1 MKSLMPLL
9 AIRDLILRPCALD
22 LVSNLMMI
30 GCLIARICFF
40 IIFLVWFP
48 FVCQFVHEVLCFRK
62 IDFSL
67 FVIVN
72 QFISFFQAIITDID
86 HQLIRLIWGS
96 TVIPHLNSSTICPY
110 LRSSFLGLLT
120 HLTVCLLP
128 ISDPLAPF
136 RAWLY
141 PVAWFRII
149 RVWVQK
155 LLHLKFI
162 KYLKFFI
169 WIIIRLIH
177 TKLNPK

>member
-110 LRSSFLGLLT
+110 LRSSFLGPLT
-120 HLTVCLLP
+120 HLSSFSSLI
-128 ISDPLAPF
+128 ISCCM
-136 RAWLY
+136 
-141 PVAWFRII
+141 V
-149 RVWVQK
+149 
-155 LLHLKFI
+155 
-162 KYLKFFI
+162 
-169 WIIIRLIH
+169 
-177 TKLNPK
+177 

>member
-1 MKSLMPLL
+1 VKSLMPLL